1 MRSIRALG
9 LAIALL
15 SAIPALAQQ
24 DTVPQAITFVRVPA
38 EVAERVAAFYNDPAT
53 LHFDGRTRIPADG
66 TVSGNVAV
74 LDGPLAVAGRI
85 DGDVVVI
92 NGDLELVPGAVV
104 GGSITV
110 VGGEIVG
117 GDSARV
123 EGEMV
128 AYSAPLEYTRR
139 GDLLVISEP
148 QVVFDT
154 VDDGSQRERRRA
166 RTRLVLATE
175 GSYNRVEGLP
185 ITFGPVAQTG
195 WSNPFR
201 LRARAI
207 FRTEAGSNFGVERWG
222 GDVLA
227 EQFLGGNRLL
237 RVGGTVRSVVSPI
250 EGWQLPNVENS
261 LSTFIFHRD
270 SRDHYQRQGYS
281 VFATLAPRRSP
292 FTATLEFRAERHLPL
307 AAGNPW
313 TIFRNSELWRLQPFA
328 ARGDLN
334 SLVARVGWD
343 ARSDD
348 DDPSAGWYFEGELE
362 RAVRSTLGQPQLIVT
377 EVSGPLAGV
386 VTARPERRYGLF
398 THGFVDLRRYNRIS
412 PTARLNVRVL
422 AAGGLDGGRLPPQR
436 EHAMGGEGSLPGF
449 GLLSLDCGARGE
461 VVRVLPTQGREPA
474 EQGFYG
480 SYGCE
485 RIALVQAE
493 YRGNVD
499 FRLDFSRRTDE
510 RGGVSESRLSGVW
523 DGTLGWVFFA
533 DAGSGWGADEVGGL
547 RQDAVD
553 AGAGILLGRLGVYA
567 AIPVAADGRFVR
579 PSSGPN
585 FFVRLNSRF

>member
-24 DTVPQAITFVRVPA
+24 DTVPQAISFVRVPA
-38 EVAERVAAFYNDPAT
+38 EVAERVAAFYNHPAT

-66 TVSGNVAV
+66 VVSGNVAV

-139 GDLLVISEP
+139 GDLLAVTEP
-148 QVVFDT
+148 QVVFDS
-154 VDDGSQRERRRA
+154 VDEPAARERRRA
-166 RTRLVLATE
+166 RTRLVLASE

-185 ITFGPVAQTG
+185 ITFGPVVQSG
-195 WSNPFR
+195 GSNPFR

-207 FRTEAGSNFGVERWG
+207 FRTEAGANYGVERWG

-227 EQFLGGNRLL
+227 EQFLGGHRLL
-237 RVGGTVRSVVSPI
+237 RVGGSVRSIVSPI
-250 EGWQLPNVENS
+250 EEWQLPNVENS

-270 SRDHYQRQGYS
+270 SRDYYQRQGYS
-281 VFATLAPRRSP
+281 LFATLAPRRSP
-292 FTATLEFRAERHLPL
+292 FAATLEFRAERHLPL

-313 TIFRNSELWRLQPFA
+313 TIFRNNEVWRLQPYA

-334 SLVARVGWD
+334 SVVARVGWD
-343 ARSDD
+343 ARSDA

-362 RAVRSTLGQPQLIVT
+362 RAVRSTLNQPELTVT
-377 EVSGPLAGV
+377 ALSGPLAGGMV
-386 VTARPERRYGLF
+386 IRPERRFGLF

-412 PTARLNVRVL
+412 PTARLNLRVL
-422 AAGGLDGGRLPPQR
+422 AAGGLGGGRLPPQR
-436 EHAMGGEGSLPGF
+436 EHTLGGEGSLPGF
-449 GLLSLDCGARGE
+449 GLLSMDCGARGE
-461 VVRVLPTQGREPA
+461 VVQVLPTQGRDPVQQA
-474 EQGFYG
+474 FYG

-485 RIALVQAE
+485 RVALVQAE

-499 FRLDFSRRTDE
+499 LRLDFSRRTDE
-510 RGGVSESRLSGVW
+510 RGVSESRLSGIW

-533 DAGSGWGADEVGGL
+533 DAGSGWGADELGGA

-553 AGAGILLGRLGVYA
+553 AGAGILLGRLGIYA
-567 AIPVAADGRFVR
+567 AVPVAADGRFVR

-585 FFVRLNSRF
+585 FFVRLKSRF

>member
-1 MRSIRALG
+1 MRSIPALG
-9 LAIALL
+9 LAVALL
-15 SAIPALAQQ
+15 SAALPALAQQ
-24 DTVPQAITFVRVPA
+24 DTVPQAIAFSRVPA
-38 EVAERVAAFYNDPAT
+38 EVGERVAAFYNDPAT
-53 LHFDGRTRIPADG
+53 LHFTGRTRIPADG
-66 TVSGNVAV
+66 TVSGKVAV
-74 LDGPLAVAGRI
+74 LDGTLAVAGRI
-85 DGDVVVI
+85 AGDVVVI

-139 GDLLVISEP
+139 GDLIVISEP
-148 QVVFDT
+148 RVVFDSI
-154 VDDGSQRERRRA
+154 DDADTRAPRRA

-195 WSNPFR
+195 GSNPFR
-201 LRARAI
+201 IRARAI
-207 FRTEAGSNFGVERWG
+207 FRTEAGANYGVERWG

-227 EQFLGGNRLL
+227 EQFLGGHRLL
-237 RVGGTVRSVVSPI
+237 RVGGAVRSVVSPI

-292 FTATLEFRAERHLPL
+292 FAATLEFRSERHLPL

-313 TIFRNSELWRLQPFA
+313 TIFRNNDVWRLQPFA

-334 SLVARVGWD
+334 SLVARVEWD
-343 ARSDD
+343 ARSQE

-362 RAVRSTLGQPQLIVT
+362 RAVRSTLGQPELSVT
-377 EVSGPLAGV
+377 SLSGPDAGV
-386 VTARPERRYGLF
+386 VAQRGERRYGLF

-412 PTARLNVRVL
+412 PTARLNLRVL
-422 AAGGLDGGRLPPQR
+422 GAGGLGGERLPPQR
-436 EHAMGGEGSLPGF
+436 EHALGGEGSLPGF

-461 VVRVLPTQGREPA
+461 LVRVVSTPGREPA
-474 EQGFYG
+474 EQAFYG
-480 SYGCE
+480 SYGC
-485 RIALVQAE
+485 AQVVLVQAE

-499 FRLDFSRRTDE
+499 FRVDLSRRDD
-510 RGGVSESRLSGVW
+510 RAGASESRLSGVW

-533 DAGSGWGADEVGGL
+533 DLGSGWGAEELGGY
-547 RQDAVD
+547 RQEAVD

-567 AIPVAADGRFVR
+567 AVPVAADGRFVR
-579 PSSGPN
+579 PSRGPN